1 VRDKHF
7 GVGRAALRVAKKIAF
22 DDLQAHRFWLDVKKR
37 NTRARALYDSEG
49 FVFEGELRQAVKV
62 QGGYDSL
69 MVLSMLKEEFSR
81 RRGDALEL
89 QG

>member
-1 VRDKHF
+1 
-7 GVGRAALRVAKKIAF
+7 
-22 DDLQAHRFWLDVKKR
+22 
-37 NTRARALYDSEG
+37 
-49 FVFEGELRQAVKV
+49 V
-62 QGGYDSL
+62 QGGYTL